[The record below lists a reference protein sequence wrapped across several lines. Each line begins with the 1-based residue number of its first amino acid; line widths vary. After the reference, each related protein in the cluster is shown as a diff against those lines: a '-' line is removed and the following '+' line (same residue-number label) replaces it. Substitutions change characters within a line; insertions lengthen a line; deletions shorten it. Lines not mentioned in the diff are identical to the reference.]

1 MTLWVNPNHSR
12 VQIFFLYFFIPGI
25 HLTYKF
31 VILDI
36 ETNKIIFLVSLKCRP
51 SSHRFYKLV
60 IKFKNA
66 CKDINKTIFLEF

>member
-1 MTLWVNPNHSR
+1 M
-12 VQIFFLYFFIPGI
+12 
-25 HLTYKF
+25 YKF

-60 IKFKNA
+60 NKFKNT
-66 CKDINKTIFLEF
+66 CKDINRTIFLEF